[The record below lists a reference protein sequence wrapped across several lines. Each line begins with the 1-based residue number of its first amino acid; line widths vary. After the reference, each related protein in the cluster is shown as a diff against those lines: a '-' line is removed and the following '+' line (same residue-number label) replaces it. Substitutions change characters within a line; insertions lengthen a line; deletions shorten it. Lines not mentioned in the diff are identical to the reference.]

1 MSEEKSIGIS
11 QAQWLL
17 CDVAE
22 ARHAYIHALNVY
34 NTYVKKSLS
43 SYDPQQT
50 GEQQ

>member
-1 MSEEKSIGIS
+1 MNEEKSIGIS

-17 CDVAE
+17 SDVVE
-22 ARHAYIHALNVY
+22 ARLDYMHALNVY
-34 NTYVKKSLS
+34 NTYVKKSLY